1 MEKPARFLVPVAA
14 LALLSSLGCSQ
25 AGGAALDA
33 PEPTTARGVVIASVI
48 THDAKVAILGGGAEL
63 RVVVRKLDGTLVA
76 DGVTLDALRVQ
87 DPALY
92 VLVTSAYASSDGHVY
107 VDATLGPT
115 N

>member
-1 MEKPARFLVPVAA
+1 MVKPARYLMPVAV

-25 AGGAALDA
+25 GGAALDA
-33 PEPTTARGVVIASVI
+33 PEPATARGVAIASVI
-48 THDAKVAILGGGAEL
+48 THDAKVAIFGGGAGL

-92 VLVTSAYASSDGHVY
+92 ELVTSAYASSDGHAY